1 MIIVDVHE
9 PKSVLS
15 LLKRKGLDFERNF
28 LEVGDYILPD
38 GIAIERKRGDDFLHS
53 IIDGRLWVQANNLTQ
68 YDVPIFCVVSNN
80 MWKDMYFNK
89 SRHIHKAYYGALA
102 TLISKFSIPTV
113 NFSSDED
120 FVDFICY
127 LYSKILSDKKSTR
140 PVPLCRKPKSLSE
153 RRENC
158 LAMIEG
164 VSISKAKQLLD
175 CFGSIRNI
183 SNADIDELMKSPGI
197 GRKLAQNIHETLN

>member
-140 PVPLCRKPKSLSE
+140 PVMRLAGFPVSAKIDKKCNVNYCKNTNEKNIKKTIEQIKE
-153 RRENC
+153 RF
-158 LAMIEG
+158 L
-164 VSISKAKQLLD
+164 
-175 CFGSIRNI
+175 
-183 SNADIDELMKSPGI
+183 
-197 GRKLAQNIHETLN
+197 